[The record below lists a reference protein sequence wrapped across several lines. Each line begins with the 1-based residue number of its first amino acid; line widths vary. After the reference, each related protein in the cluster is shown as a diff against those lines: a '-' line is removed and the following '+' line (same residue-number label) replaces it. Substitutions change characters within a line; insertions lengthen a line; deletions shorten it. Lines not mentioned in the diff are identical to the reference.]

1 VNAISL
7 ISIVCCAFA
16 FALPQHSYFATKT
29 ATVSEGL
36 TQFESEWYGKSLE
49 RMNEPPLSEAAENA
63 DAEIYRLLIL
73 PTWGNSI
80 AVRVQEQGGFY
91 HLSARRLDG
100 QARYDPGN
108 LVESKDVELDAED
121 SKTLGVLI
129 QNMNFF
135 NMATEDN
142 VRGMDSD
149 EWIIEGVSHGKYH
162 VATRWCAPNYGPDKR
177 GLKPF
182 LALCTFL
189 IDKSTLSERP
199 MNKGHKLI

>member
-1 VNAISL
+1 
-7 ISIVCCAFA
+7 
-16 FALPQHSYFATKT
+16 
-29 ATVSEGL
+29 
-36 TQFESEWYGKSLE
+36 
-49 RMNEPPLSEAAENA
+49 MNEPPLPEAAENA

-80 AVRVQEQGGFY
+80 AVRVQKRGEFY

-100 QARYDPGN
+100 QAGYDPGN
-108 LVESKDVELDAED
+108 LVESKDVELDPED
-121 SKTLGVLI
+121 SKTLGGLI

-135 NMATEDN
+135 KMAKEDD
-142 VRGMDSD
+142 VRGMDGD

-189 IDKSTLSERP
+189 LDKSTLSERLK
-199 MNKGHKLI
+199 NKGHKLI